1 MDRKGLI
8 GVGICLVLYI
18 GLSVILNRMYPPP
31 LHHALVAAG
40 ATPTAASA
48 SPTNSPVAGTSVPA
62 APEPSNHPL
71 ATPTVEAAPPTL
83 PEKLDSLEN
92 SLVKVT
98 LSTQGASIKQVDLKQ
113 HREGDRDV
121 ILNDQSRDNVMAVTG
136 WPGSDKADFKVQTTA
151 TTVTYTGA
159 MPNGVTWT
167 RIYTLGN
174 DYGITVQDT
183 LTNAGSTEAVLPAY
197 TVSIGRAKPLQVR
210 DHYQS
215 ASNQY
220 LGAGWLTTTKFHLT
234 TVTAFNPGG
243 WFFNPGAPKDMVTS
257 LSIDPNPLRWLAVQ
271 DQFFAVLL
279 TPDPHHPIAQGSFLC
294 FNKRDEKGYIPQA
307 DEPDIEAF
315 ADFPELHLPAGQSVA
330 LNYALYA
337 GPREYDRL
345 NKMGDNQGEL
355 MNYDGWLPFS
365 LLIVPMLGVLHFFN
379 GVFHSYGVAI
389 IMLTLLIKG
398 ITWPLQSIAN
408 RSGKRMQAL
417 APRIKELQAKYK
429 DQPEKISAETMGLY
443 REYGV
448 NPLGGCLPAF
458 VQMPVFFSLFY
469 MLQNAVELR
478 GRHFLWVKD
487 LTQPDTVFSMP
498 LGVDIFG
505 ISHLVINPLPVMVT
519 ALMMVMMR
527 MTPQMGDPQ
536 QQKIAQFMPLFF
548 LFLFYNFAAAL
559 SLYYVINNCVAI
571 IQIYRNLKKPLPE
584 LARRPKKA
592 N

>member
-1 MDRKGLI
+1 MDRKGII
-8 GVGICLVLYI
+8 GVVICLVLYI
-18 GLSVILNRMYPPP
+18 GLSAVLNRLYPPP
-31 LHHALVAAG
+31 VHHALVAAG
-40 ATPTAASA
+40 ASPTVTNAPAASA
-48 SPTNSPVAGTSVPA
+48 SPLP
-62 APEPSNHPL
+62 APEPSSHPI
-71 ATPTVEAAPPTL
+71 ATPTVAAAAPTVPA
-83 PEKLDSLEN
+83 KFDYLEN
-92 SLVKVT
+92 TFVKVT
-98 LSTQGASIKQVDLKQ
+98 LSTQGASIKEIDLKQ

-136 WPGSDKADFKVQTTA
+136 WPGSDTTDFKVQTTP

-167 RIYTLGN
+167 RVYTLGS
-174 DYGITVQDT
+174 DYLITVADT
-183 LTNAGSTEAVLPAY
+183 LSNAGTAEAVLPAY
-197 TVSIGRAKPLQVR
+197 TVSVGRAKPLLVK
-210 DHYQS
+210 DHYQPI
-215 ASNQY
+215 SNQT

-234 TVTAFNPGG
+234 TVSAFNPTG

-279 TPDPHHPIAQGSFLC
+279 TPDPHHPIAQGTFMC
-294 FNKRDEKGYIPQA
+294 FNTRGDKGYIPTA
-307 DEPDIEAF
+307 DQPDIEAF
-315 ADFPELHLPAGQSVA
+315 ADFPDLHLPAGQSIA
-330 LNYALYA
+330 LNYTLYA

-345 NKMGDNQGEL
+345 NKMGDNQAEL

-365 LLIVPMLGVLHFFN
+365 FLIVPMLWVLHTFN
-379 GVFHSYGVAI
+379 GFFHSYGVAI
-389 IMLTLLIKG
+389 IMLTLMIKAV
-398 ITWPLQSIAN
+398 TWPLQSIAN

-443 REYGV
+443 RDYGV

-458 VQMPVFFSLFY
+458 IQMPVFFSLYY

-498 LGVDIFG
+498 LGVDFMG
-505 ISHLVINPLPVMVT
+505 ISHLVINPLPIMVT
-519 ALMMVMMR
+519 GLMMVMMR

-559 SLYYVINNCVAI
+559 SLYYVINNSVAI
-571 IQIYRNLKKPLPE
+571 IQIYRNLKKPLPD
-584 LARRPKKA
+584 LARRPKKGG
-592 N
+592 